1 MTTTESAI
9 ANLLLKEE
17 VSEFLYQEVEILD
30 ERNFGEWLDLLTD
43 DVRYWMPMRR
53 NVKSNEMDREFT
65 REGQDINW
73 FDEGKDTLE
82 RRVHQI
88 LTGVH
93 WAEEPLSRIRHF
105 ITNVQLLSA
114 APSAS
119 SATEVS
125 TRCRF
130 LVYRNRVETETDFL
144 IGKRED
150 TLRKVGSSWKIAE
163 RKITLD
169 QNVLLAKNLTFFF

>member
-1 MTTTESAI
+1 MTTIESGI
-9 ANLLLKEE
+9 AHLLLKEE
-17 VSEFLYQEVEILD
+17 ISEFLYQEAEILD
-30 ERNFGEWLDLLTD
+30 DRRFTEWLDLLD
-43 DVRYWMPMRR
+43 DDIRYWMPMRR

-65 REGQDINW
+65 RKGQDINW

-82 RRVHQI
+82 RRVNQI

-93 WAEEPLSRIRHF
+93 WAEEPLSRIRHL
-105 ITNVQLLSA
+105 ITNVQLLNA
-114 APSAS
+114 TPSS
-119 SATEVS
+119 SDHTEVS
-125 TRCRF
+125 VRCRF
-130 LVYRNRVETETDFL
+130 LVYRNRVQTETDFL

-150 TLRKVGSSWKIAE
+150 TLRKVNGSWKIAE

>member
-43 DVRYWMPMRR
+43 DIRYWMPMRR

-114 APSAS
+114 TPSAS
-119 SATEVS
+119 SAAEVS

-150 TLRKVGSSWKIAE
+150 TLKKVSGDWKIAE

>member
-1 MTTTESAI
+1 MTTAESTI
-9 ANLLLKEE
+9 ARLLLKEE
-17 VSEFLYQEVEILD
+17 VSEFLFAEAEMLD
-30 ERNFGEWLDLLTD
+30 DRNFEEWLDLLAD
-43 DVRYWMPMRR
+43 DIRYWMPMRR
-53 NVKSNEMDREFT
+53 NVKANEMEREFT

-73 FDEGKDTLE
+73 FDEGKETLD
-82 RRVHQI
+82 RRVRQI
-88 LTGVH
+88 RTGVH

-105 ITNVQLLSA
+105 ITNVQLLNA

-119 SATEVS
+119 DPTEVS
-125 TRCRF
+125 VRCRF

-150 TLRKVGSSWKIAE
+150 TLKKVSGDWKIAE